1 MTPDAALVLTVL
13 AVSVLFLVTEWI
25 PMEVTAMLA
34 LGTVAVT
41 GLVSP
46 VEALSGFSNPAVVTV
61 WAVFILSGGLTRTGV
76 AKIIGRLVLRLAGSG
91 ERTMIVVIMT
101 ISGVMSAVMNNVAV
115 AALMLPVVMDV
126 ARHTGT
132 APSRLL
138 MPLAYGSLLG
148 GLSTQIGTP
157 PNILV
162 SDALREHGLTPF
174 SFFDYTPIGLIVM
187 VSGTAFMALIG
198 HRLLPRRDVVAES
211 SSGPAVDWKSHY
223 DLEERLFEV
232 RLPEHS
238 LLDGKTLAEIRM
250 GSVLNWNV
258 IGVTRKD
265 GTVLAPGPAERLG
278 GGDLLVIEGRI
289 ENLEELKSWR
299 KLSIEKNGIDLTD
312 AYKDE
317 ILAGEVVL
325 PMHSNLVGKTLNAV
339 RFRSR
344 FGVDVVAIRRDT
356 AIKRTKLQDRRLE
369 ADDVLLISGPPEAL
383 AACRSRPEFERF
395 REISRKESIA
405 AYNLQ
410 ERLMVMGVPKASR
423 LSGKTLRESRL
434 GDAMGSRVLGILRGD
449 ASILMPEPS
458 EILREGDRLVVEG
471 SRSDFDIL
479 QGFEEL
485 IIQKRKVPDLNSLLT
500 ESVAMVE
507 AILSPHT
514 TLNGKT
520 LRQLKFREKYGLNA
534 LAIWRRGK
542 ALRANI
548 RDIELQFGDAMLV
561 FGLHSKIR
569 LLGREPDFIVL
580 TESAQEQPRLE
591 MAKISSLI
599 MAAVLLPVILG
610 WMPIY
615 ISAVIGAAMMVLT
628 GCLTVEEAYRQIEW
642 KAVCLIAG
650 MLPLGIALDQSGAA
664 RIIAEGVVA
673 IVGPYGPN
681 AVMFGLVALTFTA
694 TCFVPTA
701 ALVVLMV
708 PIVLNTSADM
718 GLSPYALM
726 MAVAMASSASFTTPI
741 SHPANILVMGPGGYR
756 FTDYLKV
763 GGLLTLFIMGVLMVA
778 LPLLWPLTP

>member
-1 MTPDAALVLTVL
+1 MTPDAALVLIVL

-34 LGTVAVT
+34 LGTVAIT

-46 VEALSGFSNPAVVTV
+46 LEALSGFSNPAVVTV

-76 AKIIGRLVLRLAGSG
+76 AKIIGRLVLRLTGSG

-101 ISGVMSAVMNNVAV
+101 VSGVMSAFMNNVAV

-174 SFFDYTPIGLIVM
+174 SFFDFTPIGLIVM

-211 SSGPAVDWKSHY
+211 SSGRAVDWKSHY

-232 RLPEHS
+232 SLPKHS
-238 LLDGKTLAEIRM
+238 LLDGKTLSEIRM

-258 IGVTRKD
+258 IGVTHKE
-265 GTVLAPGPAERLG
+265 GTVLAPGPAERLC

-299 KLSIEKNGIDLTD
+299 KLSIEEKGIDITD
-312 AYKDE
+312 AYNDE
-317 ILAGEVVL
+317 ILAGEVVI
-325 PMHSNLVGKTLNAV
+325 PMHSTLVGKTLNAV

-344 FGVDVVAIRRDT
+344 FGVDVVAIRRGT

-369 ADDVLLISGPPEAL
+369 ADDILLISGPPEAL
-383 AACRSRPEFERF
+383 AACRSLPEFVRF

-405 AYNLQ
+405 VYNLH
-410 ERLMVMGVPKASR
+410 ERLMIMGVPEASR
-423 LSGKTLRESRL
+423 LSGKTLKESRL

-449 ASILMPEPS
+449 APILMPEPS
-458 EILREGDRLVVEG
+458 EVLREGDRLVVEG

-479 QGFEEL
+479 RGFEEL

-520 LRQLKFREKYGLNA
+520 LRQLKFREKYGLNS

-542 ALRANI
+542 SLRANI

-561 FGLHSKIR
+561 FGLRSKIR

-580 TESAQEQPRLE
+580 TESAQETPRLK
-591 MAKISSLI
+591 MAKISTLI

-610 WMPIY
+610 WIPIY
-615 ISAVIGAAMMVLT
+615 ISAVVGAAMMVLT

-664 RIIAEGVVA
+664 RMIAEGVVA
-673 IVGPYGPN
+673 LVGPYGPN
-681 AVMFGLVALTFTA
+681 AVMFGLVALTFMA

-756 FTDYLKV
+756 FMDYLKV

-778 LPLLWPLTP
+778 LPLLWPLT